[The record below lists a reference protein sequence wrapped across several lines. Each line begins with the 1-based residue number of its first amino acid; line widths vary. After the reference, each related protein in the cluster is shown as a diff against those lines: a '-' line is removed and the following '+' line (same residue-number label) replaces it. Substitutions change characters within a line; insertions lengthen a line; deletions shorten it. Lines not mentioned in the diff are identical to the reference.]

1 MMMELLRRLSYL
13 WNRRRLE
20 REMAEEMAS
29 HRELLSPDRRT
40 NFGDDLR
47 LREDAREMWGWT
59 WLDRLFQDLTYGV
72 RVLRNAPGF
81 TLTAMLVLALGI
93 GVPLTAYRGA
103 FADLEGDSVPDPDS
117 LVRLTRRAPGAHITN
132 LTYPELEFYSA
143 NAKSF
148 RNVIGVTERNQAV
161 FSDAATGGA
170 SDSIPESIP
179 ESIDVA
185 FATSN
190 YFLEFGIAPTL
201 GRVLTPADERP
212 DSEPVAVVGES
223 FWQRRLGGDPA
234 VVGRSIRINGKLLRV
249 VGVMPRSAKIGDDV
263 WMPLVRQPYVVEGST
278 LLTDSNSALEL
289 YGRLRPGV
297 SPQASQQETLA
308 LAASLRERWPDRIW
322 KDEYLEA
329 RPIFAF
335 DSNSEEF
342 KIVLT
347 AAALVL
353 LLLVAACANLG
364 TLVLARGVTRER
376 EIRVRMA
383 LGASRLRIV
392 RQLFTESLLLAV
404 LSGLCALLLSTGVLK
419 VIQLLQNGTG
429 SVVPEW
435 RGIAATFGA
444 AVLAALVFGLPPAF
458 RLASL
463 VPRAGRARTIFL
475 GTQVAVSCLLL
486 VVSSLLVNS
495 RQRLGATDPGFD
507 YRHLVWISPGLK
519 AHGYAGP
526 AAQAYLDLLGER
538 MAASPDVKAIAQVW
552 LAPWSNLH
560 MGANWMGREYAGNR
574 VDPQFLDTMGMR
586 LVRGRN
592 FRPGEDGVAIV
603 NEATA
608 RALWPEEDAL
618 GKALPFGTQGQTVVG
633 VVRNA
638 STVYVGS
645 REPREFY
652 LPPSQSE
659 APDSGL
665 LVRVSG
671 SPRDIV
677 RRLQD
682 TARDLDARLQPTVQV
697 VTDAYDRE
705 IAMASVAVAVIG
717 ILGTVAILL
726 SVIGLAGLAGYTV
739 AQRTREIGLRIAL
752 GARPSHVV
760 RAILAPMTRPIVI
773 GFVCG
778 ALAGSVVA
786 SVLRSGIPTMSGLN
800 VYDPLPYV
808 MSMAFFAV
816 VVALSILA
824 PGRRATRIDP
834 NRALQHE

>member
-1 MMMELLRRLSYL
+1 
-13 WNRRRLE
+13 
-20 REMAEEMAS
+20 
-29 HRELLSPDRRT
+29 
-40 NFGDDLR
+40 
-47 LREDAREMWGWT
+47 
-59 WLDRLFQDLTYGV
+59 
-72 RVLRNAPGF
+72 
-81 TLTAMLVLALGI
+81 
-93 GVPLTAYRGA
+93 
-103 FADLEGDSVPDPDS
+103 
-117 LVRLTRRAPGAHITN
+117 
-132 LTYPELEFYSA
+132 
-143 NAKSF
+143 
-148 RNVIGVTERNQAV
+148 
-161 FSDAATGGA
+161 
-170 SDSIPESIP
+170 
-179 ESIDVA
+179 
-185 FATSN
+185 
-190 YFLEFGIAPTL
+190 
-201 GRVLTPADERP
+201 
-212 DSEPVAVVGES
+212 
-223 FWQRRLGGDPA
+223 
-234 VVGRSIRINGKLLRV
+234 
-249 VGVMPRSAKIGDDV
+249 
-263 WMPLVRQPYVVEGST
+263 
-278 LLTDSNSALEL
+278 
-289 YGRLRPGV
+289 
-297 SPQASQQETLA
+297 
-308 LAASLRERWPDRIW
+308 
-322 KDEYLEA
+322 
-329 RPIFAF
+329 
-335 DSNSEEF
+335 
-342 KIVLT
+342 
-347 AAALVL
+347 
-353 LLLVAACANLG
+353 
-364 TLVLARGVTRER
+364 
-376 EIRVRMA
+376 
-383 LGASRLRIV
+383 
-392 RQLFTESLLLAV
+392 
-404 LSGLCALLLSTGVLK
+404 
-419 VIQLLQNGTG
+419 
-429 SVVPEW
+429 
-435 RGIAATFGA
+435 
-444 AVLAALVFGLPPAF
+444 LVFGLPPAF

>member
-1 MMMELLRRLSYL
+1 MELLRRIWYL

-20 REMAEEMAS
+20 REMAEEMAY
-29 HRELLSPDRRT
+29 HRELMSPDRRT
-40 NFGDDLR
+40 KFGDDLR
-47 LREDAREMWGWT
+47 LREDAREIWGWT
-59 WLDRLFQDLTYGV
+59 WLDRLHQDLTYGA

-81 TLTAMLVLALGI
+81 TLTAMLVLVLGI
-93 GVPLTAYRGA
+93 GVPLSALRVVLTDLRGGSA
-103 FADLEGDSVPDPDS
+103 PDPDS
-117 LVRLTRRAPGAHITN
+117 LVRLTRRAPGAHMTS
-132 LTYPELEFYSA
+132 LTYPELAFYAA
-143 NAKSF
+143 NATSF
-148 RNVIGVTERNQAV
+148 RNVIGVSRGNQAV
-161 FSDAATGGA
+161 FSDAAAGSTRE
-170 SDSIPESIP
+170 STPESI
-179 ESIDVA
+179 SVA

-190 YFLEFGIAPTL
+190 YFPEFGIAPAL
-201 GRVLTPADERP
+201 GRVLTPDDERP
-212 DSEPVAVVGES
+212 DAEPAAVIGEL

-234 VVGRSIRINGKLLRV
+234 VIGRSIRVNGKLLRV
-249 VGVMPRSAKIGDDV
+249 VGVLPRSAMTSDNV

-278 LLTDSNSALEL
+278 LLTDWNSALDL

-308 LAASLRERWPDRIW
+308 LAASLRERWPDHVW

-329 RPIFAF
+329 RPILAF

-383 LGASRLRIV
+383 LGAGRLRVV

-404 LSGLCALLLSTGVLK
+404 LSGVCALLLSTVVLK
-419 VIQLLQNGTG
+419 VIQLQQNSTA
-429 SVVPEW
+429 SLVPDW
-435 RGIAATFGA
+435 RALATTFGA
-444 AVLAALVFGLPPAF
+444 AMLAALVFGLPPAF

-463 VPRAGRARTIFL
+463 VPRAGRSRTIFL

-495 RQRLGATDPGFD
+495 RHRLGATDPGFD

-526 AAQAYLDLLGER
+526 AAQAYLDLLRER
-538 MAASPDVKAIAQVW
+538 AAVWPDVKATSQVW
-552 LAPWSNLH
+552 LAPWGELH
-560 MGANWMGREYAGNR
+560 MGANWMGRQYAGNR

-586 LVRGRN
+586 LLRGRN
-592 FRPGEDGVAIV
+592 FRPGEEGVAIIS
-603 NEATA
+603 EATA
-608 RALWPEEDAL
+608 RGLWPDQDAL
-618 GKALPFGTQGQTVVG
+618 GKSLPWGTDGQTVIG

-638 STVYVGS
+638 STGYVGNP
-645 REPREFY
+645 EPLEFY
-652 LPPSQSE
+652 VPPSRSD
-659 APDSGL
+659 APDAGL
-665 LVRVSG
+665 LLRVSG
-671 SPRDIV
+671 SPRDVV
-677 RRLQD
+677 RRLQE
-682 TARDLDARLQPTVQV
+682 TARGLDERLQPTVQV

-705 IAMASVAVAVIG
+705 MRRASAAVGVIA

-739 AQRTREIGLRIAL
+739 AQRTKEIGLRIAL
-752 GARPSHVV
+752 GARASHVV
-760 RAILAPMTRPIVI
+760 RAILAPMSRPIVI

-778 ALAGSVVA
+778 ALGGSAVA
-786 SVLRSGIPTMSGLN
+786 SVLRSGIPTMSGIN
-800 VYDPLPYV
+800 VFDPLPYV
-808 MSMAFFAV
+808 MAMASFAA

-824 PGRRATRIDP
+824 PGRRATRINP
-834 NRALQHE
+834 IQALQHE

>member
-1 MMMELLRRLSYL
+1 MELLRRISYL

-20 REMAEEMAS
+20 REMAEEMAY
-29 HRELLSPDRRT
+29 HRELMSPERRT

-59 WLDRLFQDLTYGV
+59 WLDRLHQDLSYGA
-72 RVLRNAPGF
+72 RVLGNAPGF
-81 TLTAMLVLALGI
+81 TLTAMLVLVLGI
-93 GVPLTAYRGA
+93 GVPLSA
-103 FADLEGDSVPDPDS
+103 FRVVLADLQGGSVPDPDS
-117 LVRLTRRAPGAHITN
+117 LVHLTRRAPGAHMTT
-132 LTYPELEFYSA
+132 LTYPELAFYAA

-148 RNVIGVTERNQAV
+148 RNVIGVSRSQAV
-161 FSDAATGGA
+161 FSEAAAGSTPEPV
-170 SDSIPESIP
+170 PESIN
-179 ESIDVA
+179 VA
-185 FATSN
+185 FVTSN
-190 YFLEFGIAPTL
+190 YFIEFGIAPAL
-201 GRVLTPADERP
+201 GRALTPDDERP
-212 DSEPVAVVGES
+212 DAEPAAVIGEL
-223 FWQRRLGGDPA
+223 FWQRRLGADPA
-234 VVGRSIRINGKLLRV
+234 VIGRAVRVNGKLLRV
-249 VGVMPRSAKIGDDV
+249 VGVMPRSAEIRDEV

-278 LLTDSNSALEL
+278 LLTDWNSALDL
-289 YGRLRPGV
+289 YGRLQPEV
-297 SPQASQQETLA
+297 SAQASQEETLA
-308 LAASLRERWPDRIW
+308 LAARLRERWPDRVW
-322 KDEYLEA
+322 KGEYLEA
-329 RPIFAF
+329 RPISAF

-342 KIVLT
+342 KSLLT

-383 LGASRLRIV
+383 LGAGRLRIV

-404 LSGLCALLLSTGVLK
+404 LSGLCALLLSTVVLK
-419 VIQLLQNGTG
+419 VLQLQHASTASL
-429 SVVPEW
+429 VPDW
-435 RGIAATFGA
+435 RALAATFGA
-444 AVLAALVFGLPPAF
+444 AMLAALVFGLPPAF

-486 VVSSLLVNS
+486 VVSSLLVDS

-507 YRHLVWISPGLK
+507 YRHLAWISPGLQ
-519 AHGYAGP
+519 AHGYGEP
-526 AAQAYLDLLGER
+526 AAQAYLDLLR
-538 MAASPDVKAIAQVW
+538 ARAAALPDVKATSQAW
-552 LAPWSNLH
+552 LAPWSELH
-560 MGANWMGREYAGNR
+560 MGAAWMGRQYAGNH
-574 VDPQFLDTMGMR
+574 VDSQFLDTMGMR

-592 FRPGEDGVAIV
+592 FRPGEDGVALIS
-603 NEATA
+603 EAAA
-608 RALWPEEDAL
+608 RVLWPDQDAL
-618 GKALPFGTQGQTVVG
+618 GKSLPWGTDGQTVIG

-638 STVYVGS
+638 STAYVGIP
-645 REPREFY
+645 EPLEFY
-652 LPPSQSE
+652 LPPSRSA

-671 SPRDIV
+671 SPRDVV

-705 IAMASVAVAVIG
+705 VDRASAALAAIAV
-717 ILGTVAILL
+717 LGTVANLL

-752 GARPSHVV
+752 GARASHVV
-760 RAILAPMTRPIVI
+760 RAILAPMSRPIVI

-778 ALAGSVVA
+778 ALGGSAVGG
-786 SVLRSGIPTMSGLN
+786 VLRSAIPTMSGLD
-800 VYDPLPYV
+800 VFDPLPYV
-808 MSMAFFAV
+808 MAMALFAA

-824 PGRRATRIDP
+824 PGRRATRINP
-834 NRALQHE
+834 VRALQHE